1 MKGFYDVLI
10 PEVRASL
17 RWASEEEIALY
28 FLERFE
34 QCIEHGELAF
44 IAMDVPGYLAVRK
57 DVAQR
62 LNRIIGRADALR
74 HKLVNQAQQQDRSA
88 AQGVVEGVH
97 LPAQAGDFGAKAG
110 NLDGEFLGG
119 FVVHHESVAREGE

>member
-10 PEVRASL
+10 PEVRASR

-34 QCIEHGELAF
+34 QCIEYGELAF
-44 IAMDVPGYLAVRK
+44 LAMDVPGYLSVRQ

-62 LNRIIGRADALR
+62 LNRILGRADALR
-74 HKLVNQAQQQDRSA
+74 DKLVNQAKQQDRSA

-97 LPAQAGDFGAKAG
+97 LPAQTGDFGAKDG
-110 NLDGEFLGG
+110 NLDGEVLGG
-119 FVVHHESVAREGE
+119 LVVHAERVAREGE